1 LRLILTCANIS
12 PAQHC
17 RSVYCNTLLR
27 AGQFF
32 HLMDKPGASALL
44 VQQIEIN
51 QQLSR
56 LSADDQ
62 GIEAI
67 ARALAQFAHKAV
79 LIQDKRLQP
88 LAQVPLED
96 PSNWNDIVEAFQESA
111 YLPHELA
118 DRKQA
123 HQVREPIAQSF
134 ATCARLVMPI
144 VTRNVARGYVSLI
157 ARHPQFEARDRMVA
171 SQGALVCAIE
181 MAKVKAVSVAEKKLR
196 GDLIQ
201 AVLTQAITEA
211 DALGWA
217 ERAGFRKT
225 GPYVAVAMQW
235 VGRETPSLR
244 RLETIV
250 NGQIKRQR
258 GRVLASARE
267 NEIVALYAVSA
278 ERGTGEAEQWA
289 ASILNL
295 AGTEFP
301 RATLAIG
308 LGRPV
313 LRLLDMRT
321 SYHEAAQA
329 ANLEGRLR
337 HNKPQVYANLGVYRL
352 LLPLSETQELR
363 AFADQVLGKL
373 TASERDKT
381 GLLETLRVYF
391 QCNGNVAQTA
401 KELFIH
407 RNTLLYR
414 LDRIREISGFDLDD
428 AETRLQLQLALRAH
442 ELTRDTA

>member
-1 LRLILTCANIS
+1 
-12 PAQHC
+12 
-17 RSVYCNTLLR
+17 
-27 AGQFF
+27 
-32 HLMDKPGASALL
+32 MDKPGNSALL
-44 VQQIEIN
+44 ALQIEIN

-67 ARALAQFAHKAV
+67 ARTLAQFAQKAV

-88 LAQVPLED
+88 LAQVPLQD
-96 PSNWNDIVEAFQESA
+96 LSNWNDIVEALQESD

-123 HQVREPIAQSF
+123 HQVREPIAQAF
-134 ATCARLVMPI
+134 ETCARLVMPI

-157 ARHPQFEARDRMVA
+157 ARQAQFDARDRIA
-171 SQGALVCAIE
+171 AAQGALVCAIE

-201 AVLTQAITEA
+201 AVLAQAISEA
-211 DALGWA
+211 DAVGWA

-225 GPYVAVAMQW
+225 GPYVAIAMQW
-235 VGRETPSLR
+235 TGDETPSLR

-250 NGQIKRQR
+250 SGQLKRQR

-267 NEIVALYAVSA
+267 HEIVALFALSA
-278 ERGTGEAEQWA
+278 ERGTSEAEQWA
-289 ASILNL
+289 TIILNL
-295 AGTEFP
+295 ASTEFP
-301 RATLAIG
+301 KAHLAIG
-308 LGRPV
+308 IGRPV
-313 LRLLDMRT
+313 AHIMDARA

-329 ANLEGRLR
+329 AHMEGRLQ
-337 HNKPQVYANLGVYRL
+337 HNKAQVYANLGVYRL
-352 LLPLSETQELR
+352 LLPLGETQELR

-373 TASERDKT
+373 MAGERDKT

-414 LDRIREISGFDLDD
+414 LDRIRQAGGFDLDD
-428 AETRLQLQLALRAH
+428 AETRLQLQLALRAY
-442 ELTRDTA
+442 ELTHGLD

>member
-1 LRLILTCANIS
+1 
-12 PAQHC
+12 
-17 RSVYCNTLLR
+17 
-27 AGQFF
+27 
-32 HLMDKPGASALL
+32 MDKPGSSALL
-44 VQQIEIN
+44 AQQIEVY

-67 ARALAQFAHKAV
+67 ARALAQFAHKGV
-79 LIQDKRLQP
+79 LIQDKRLQA
-88 LAQVPLED
+88 LAHVPLD
-96 PSNWNDIVEAFQESA
+96 GLSNWTDIVEAFQQA
-111 YLPHELA
+111 ANLPHELV

-134 ATCARLVMPI
+134 ETCARLVMPI
-144 VTRNVARGYVSLI
+144 VTRNVARGYLSLI
-157 ARHPQFEARDRMVA
+157 ARQPQFEPRDRIVA
-171 SQGALVCAIE
+171 SQGALVCAVE

-196 GDLIQ
+196 GDFIQ

-217 ERAGFRKT
+217 ERAGFRKM
-225 GPYVAVAMQW
+225 GPYVAIAMQW
-235 VGRETPSLR
+235 VGRDTPSLR

-250 NGQIKRQR
+250 SAQIKRQR

-267 NEIVALYAVSA
+267 NEIVALYAVTA
-278 ERGTGEAEQWA
+278 EKGTLEAEQWA

-295 AGTEFP
+295 ARTEFP
-301 RATLAIG
+301 RAHLAIG

-313 LRLLDMRT
+313 SRLLDMRA
-321 SYHEAAQA
+321 SYREAAQA
-329 ANLEGRLR
+329 ANLEGRLH
-337 HNKPQVYANLGVYRL
+337 HNKPLVYANLGVYRL
-352 LLPLSETQELR
+352 LLPLTETQELR

-401 KELFIH
+401 KELYIH

-414 LDRIREISGFDLDD
+414 LDRIREIGGFDLDD
-428 AETRLQLQLALRAH
+428 AETRLQLQLALRAY
-442 ELTRDTA
+442 ELTRDDM